1 MEYFKLE
8 PDLVQAIQ
16 QTMYKHCGF
25 YLYWNKQVESY
36 VHSIATRKD
45 FEYQGLLNFHIEKL
59 RENGVLDLLSARHL
73 EPVSKSKDYLCSNVQ
88 VNL

>member
-1 MEYFKLE
+1 M
-8 PDLVQAIQ
+8 
-16 QTMYKHCGF
+16 QTLWFCVC
-25 YLYWNKQVESY
+25 WNEQVESY